1 MKKRSGLLIRL
12 IDVVLILLFG
22 FISISQV
29 EKRSR
34 IDLPVSTET
43 LHSRPDRENLIRVAV
58 APLQPGEWGF
68 LVENETRLLKDARAL
83 QHYLIQKSAFF
94 QGDVRVKIYAEAGS
108 PMRYTMLAAD
118 LCEHLQLK
126 KSLVVRMSGSKSGLP
141 GLEGGGE

>member
-1 MKKRSGLLIRL
+1 MRKRSGLLIRL

-43 LHSRPDRENLIRVAV
+43 RHSRPDRENLIRVAV
-58 APLQPGEWGF
+58 APLRSGEWGF
-68 LVENETRLLKDARAL
+68 LVENETRLLRDARAL
-83 QHYLIQKSAFF
+83 QHYLIQKRTFYH
-94 QGDVRVKIYAEAGS
+94 GDARVKIYAEAGS

-118 LCEHLQLK
+118 LCEQLQLK
-126 KSLVVRMSGSKSGLP
+126 KSLVVRMTGSRSGLP
-141 GLEGGGE
+141 GFGGGGE